1 MQIDYDPQS
10 DALYIHLRK
19 GEVDDTIETAK
30 YVYVDVDKEGVPL
43 GIELLFAG
51 RLLPKENLTSV
62 TFNFGS
68 LAEKPV

>member
-10 DALYIHLRK
+10 DALYIRLRE
-19 GEVDDTIETAK
+19 GEVDDTLETAK
-30 YVYVDVDKEGVPL
+30 YVYVDVDKEGIPL

-68 LAEKPV
+68 LAELQG